1 MKEQANRERGYAV
14 GVQSFEW
21 IRERGAAYVDKSMYV
36 WQMVSSPT
44 KDYFLSRPRRFG
56 KSLLVD
62 TLRCYFEG
70 RKELFESL
78 YIYDKETEWQK
89 YAVIR
94 FDLSSGKYYEKER
107 LHSTINNILRDYEQ
121 RWNVAKEDDAFAYD
135 VRLTNIIRSAY
146 EQTGKRVV
154 VLVDEYDAPML
165 DSINDPE
172 LQDFMRQRVRNLFSP
187 LKAQSQYLRFVFLT
201 GISKFSQLS
210 VFSELNNLQ
219 QMTFDPNYEA
229 VCGITEEELLVQMKP
244 DIELLTEKMNQK
256 YSRWGLHYAYD
267 DVVAKLKQT
276 YDGYH
281 FSNHFTDI
289 YCPWSLINA
298 FTQGDIQNFW
308 FSTGTPTM
316 LISVMR
322 QHNINIQQLEG
333 IRTSRER
340 FDAPTERISDPIP
353 VLFQSG
359 YLTLKDYD
367 PIYNEYTLGFPNA
380 EVREGFAKS
389 LYQYYMEEYVGS
401 QETLGNAFR
410 NLQRKDITIEDF
422 IEVVRQWYAG
432 IPYSI
437 TDKNQNEQ
445 LYQSLIYA
453 ALVGF
458 GADVQAES
466 QTSDGRMDIA
476 LKLSD
481 VIYIIEFKYGK
492 TAEEAVDQILKKD
505 YAVRFAHDSR
515 PVVAVGMNISEDHR
529 TIDSF
534 KVLTISIEGLGTF
547 AP

>member
-1 MKEQANRERGYAV
+1 MEQETIRRGYAV
-14 GVQSFEW
+14 GVQSFDW
-21 IRERGAAYVDKSMYV
+21 IRERGSAYIDKTKYV

-56 KSLLVD
+56 KSLLAD

-70 RKELFESL
+70 RKELFEGL
-78 YIYDKETEWQK
+78 YIYEKEKEWKQ
-89 YAVIR
+89 YPVIR
-94 FDLSSGKYYEKER
+94 FDMSSGKYYEKER
-107 LHSTINNILRDYEQ
+107 LHSTINNILQDYEQ
-121 RWNVAKEDDAFAYD
+121 RWNVAKNDDAFAYD

-146 EQTGKRVV
+146 EQTAKGVV

-165 DSINDPE
+165 DSINDQE

-229 VCGITEEELLVQMKP
+229 ICGITEEELLTEMKP

-256 YSRWGLHYAYD
+256 YSRWGLQYTYD

-281 FSNHFTDI
+281 FSNNLTDI

-316 LISVMR
+316 LINVMR

-333 IRTSRER
+333 CQYPLRR
-340 FDAPTERISDPIP
+340 FDAPTERITDPIP

-359 YLTLKDYD
+359 YLTLKDYN
-367 PIYNEYTLGFPNA
+367 PFTNKYTLGFPNE
-380 EVREGFAKS
+380 EVREGFGYS
-389 LYQYYMEEYVGS
+389 LYQYYMEDYVGS
-401 QETLGNAFR
+401 QDTLGNAYNDLR
-410 NLQRKDITIEDF
+410 SKEITIEQF
-422 IEVVRQWYAG
+422 VEIVRRWYAG

-437 TDKNQNEQ
+437 TEKNQNEQ

-453 ALVGF
+453 ALMGF

-476 LKLSD
+476 LKMPD
-481 VIYIIEFKYGK
+481 TIYIIELKYGK
-492 TAEEAVDQILKKD
+492 TADEAINQILGKD
-505 YAVRFAHDSR
+505 YAVRFAADSR
-515 PVVAVGMNISEDHR
+515 PVVAVGLNISQDRR
-529 TIDSF
+529 TIDDY
-534 KVLTISIEGLGTF
+534 KILAL
-547 AP
+547 